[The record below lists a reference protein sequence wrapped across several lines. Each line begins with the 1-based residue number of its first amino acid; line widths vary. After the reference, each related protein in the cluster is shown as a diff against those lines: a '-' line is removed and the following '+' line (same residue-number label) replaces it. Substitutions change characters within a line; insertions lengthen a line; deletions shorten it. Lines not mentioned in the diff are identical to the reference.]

1 LEEIEMAKYAV
12 GIDAGTSGATVMIT
26 NLNGQVIG
34 SGYREYPCQYP
45 RPGWSEQDIELVWR
59 KLCEASTDVL
69 ARTGVDPKE
78 IGSLGLSSQRGTF
91 VCIDKDWRP
100 LHNSIVWNDNR
111 AAQGTIQ
118 AFKAKMSDK
127 EYIDE
132 VGVSMDPH
140 WAFFKM
146 IWVKENMP
154 RLWEKTWKIVNGQE
168 WFLHNLGSDELFT
181 DPASLTLNG
190 MMEIDKLDW
199 SDKLLSAAGISRDML
214 PPVKN
219 PMRQVGVISGRA
231 AEETGFAEGMPIA
244 VGGGD
249 QQCAAIGAGVIHEGL
264 SEVTIGTGGVMVAH
278 ADSRKPDPEGRVIIG
293 GHAIPGKWDIEGT
306 QYSSGATL
314 RWWRD
319 TYAQVEADAAA
330 KLGMSTYDLI
340 TAQAAQA
347 PAGSKG
353 YLFFPF
359 FTGQVTPHYVHT
371 ASGGSL
377 GLSFV
382 HDRSTMAR
390 AVLEGVTMEVRMIVE
405 AIESIIGSEFDA
417 IGLSGGGAKSP
428 LWQQIQADIYGRP
441 AKTYRVSECT
451 TLGATILGAVGCG
464 QFSSIDEGVENMVTI
479 TGALEPDK
487 KRHEMYSDLYEI
499 FRDTLF
505 TLRDSGVYQRLS
517 DVQAKYWGGEASE

>member
-1 LEEIEMAKYAV
+1 MAKYAV

-26 NLNGQVIG
+26 DLSGQVIG
-34 SGYREYPCQYP
+34 SSYREYPCRYP

-59 KLCEASTDVL
+59 KLCEASQDVL
-69 ARTGVDPKE
+69 NRTGVNPKE
-78 IGSLGLSSQRGTF
+78 IGSLGFSSQRGTF
-91 VCIDKDWRP
+91 VCVDKNWKP

-111 AAQGTIQ
+111 AAQGTVQ
-118 AFKAKMSDK
+118 KFREKMSEKD
-127 EYIDE
+127 YVVVAGIA
-132 VGVSMDPH
+132 MDPH
-140 WAFFKM
+140 WALFKM
-146 IWVKENMP
+146 MWVKEHQP
-154 RLWEKTWKIVNGQE
+154 RIWEKTWKIVNGQE
-168 WFLHNLGSDELFT
+168 WFLHQFGSEELFS

-199 SDKLLSAAGISRDML
+199 SDAILKAAGIPRDKL
-214 PPVKN
+214 PPVKP
-219 PMRQVGVISGRA
+219 PMRQVGTISSSA
-231 AEETGFAEGMPIA
+231 AEQTGFAEGMPIA

-340 TAQAAQA
+340 TAQAVGA
-347 PAGSKG
+347 PAGSRG

-359 FTGQVTPHYVHT
+359 FTGQVTPHYVHA

-377 GLSFV
+377 GLSFI
-382 HDRSTMAR
+382 HDRSAMAR
-390 AVLEGVTMEVRMIVE
+390 AVLEGVTMEMRMIVE
-405 AIESIIGSEFDA
+405 AMEGVLKTPFDV

-428 LWQQIQADIYGRP
+428 LWQQIQADVYGRP
-441 AKTYRVSECT
+441 VKTFRVSECT

-464 QFSSIDEGVENMVTI
+464 QFSSIDEAVGNMVTI
-479 TGALEPDK
+479 TGELEPDAG
-487 KRHEMYSDLYEI
+487 RHEMYSDLYAV

-505 TLRDSGVYQRLS
+505 ALRDSGIYERLS
-517 DVQAKYWGGEASE
+517 AVQSKYWGGETSA